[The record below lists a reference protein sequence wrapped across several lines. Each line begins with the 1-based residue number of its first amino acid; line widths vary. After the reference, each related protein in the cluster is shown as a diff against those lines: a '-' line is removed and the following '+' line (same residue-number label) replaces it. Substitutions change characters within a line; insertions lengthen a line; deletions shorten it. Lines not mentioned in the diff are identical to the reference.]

1 ENGSLCEARGDPQR
15 VVEDLLRSGGSGAD
29 VEADPVLPGGACD
42 DAASVEGCDVVM
54 VERVNRRPRRCVDSA
69 QLQME
74 QLTTLRDDPHSVAE
88 SSEELGTPRPTCDDE
103 GVEVLRRR
111 GGAYRPCAR
120 ARCGDILCRICD
132 RSGAMQARSGED
144 RIAQNPPVDTAASGD
159 EESGHVRSDR
169 RKDLAKLRSIE
180 VMDLARDGPRGRD
193 TRTDGR
199 SRLGEGPRVVVDDE
213 GTGPAIAEV
222 GDAERTQRLEE
233 RRIEGPSRRV

>member
-1 ENGSLCEARGDPQR
+1 
-15 VVEDLLRSGGSGAD
+15 
-29 VEADPVLPGGACD
+29 
-42 DAASVEGCDVVM
+42 
-54 VERVNRRPRRCVDSA
+54 
-69 QLQME
+69 
-74 QLTTLRDDPHSVAE
+74 
-88 SSEELGTPRPTCDDE
+88 
-103 GVEVLRRR
+103 
-111 GGAYRPCAR
+111 
-120 ARCGDILCRICD
+120 
-132 RSGAMQARSGED
+132 MQARSGED

-169 RKDLAKLRSIE
+169 RKYLAKLRSIE

-233 RRIEGPSRRV
+233 RRIEVPSRRVRLVVGTGARRHPRCDDPRAGSCRLPGHGIVDDGDVDPAGGEAEGNTGPGDSAADDADAGGAVDGVCRHVGRVT